1 MKKKL
6 LILLTPLLIAL
17 SVVACGTSEPDGGI
31 EDDGNKDNEEN
42 VQPRLTPGIYQF
54 IAPAMKG
61 SWEEGDEIYVRGG
74 TGATAVT
81 ISLKASDLSDG
92 GRTASVRL
100 EDVTADDLDPDGLY
114 AAWPADAVKQS
125 YGVLNRKTTF
135 KAFDRLLAVAFLDGD
150 SFRFIDVNSA
160 IEFTLNGYDSYAIA
174 VSNREGLN
182 FTSLVV
188 EHTSEKTAMTTKNDG
203 YPFKYGE
210 IAAAGKTR
218 ILFPGDITLGGGYTL
233 YFCKDGKWCAS
244 YSSADE
250 VSLKAGNPLDL
261 GDLGAKI
268 STYDGLEP
276 KMPVMGES
284 TKYTIE
290 DLYELSGLCLSED
303 EDFLWAVGDEGDL
316 AIISFEGDLLSNVH
330 IGGDAEA
337 VSRHPETGDLLIGLE
352 PDGVGIV
359 KGPDF
364 NSHVKSLFS
373 LAKAKDYGNAGIE
386 GLTYYKDNM
395 IYVGTQTDSRLFLC
409 NLETGEVIWDKAMY
423 DRKCVSEIAD
433 LAYDPLTDWLWI
445 LDSEAKK
452 FFAFNADATQL
463 LGAYSVSS
471 IGNPESICIDH
482 KNSCIWIGDDNDKS
496 YLYKFEFTGLDDAII
511 SNK

>member
-1 MKKKL
+1 MKKL
-6 LILLTPLLIAL
+6 LLFLLTPLFIGL
-17 SVVACGTSEPDGGI
+17 SVVACSTSDPDNGV
-31 EDDGNKDNEEN
+31 EEEEKPENEEN

-135 KAFDRLLAVAFLDGD
+135 KAFDGLLAVAYLDGD
-150 SFRFIDVNSA
+150 SFRFIDVDSA

-174 VSNREGLN
+174 ATSREGLG
-182 FTSLVV
+182 FTSFVV
-188 EHTSEKTAMTTKNDG
+188 EHTSAKTAMSTKNDG
-203 YPFKYGE
+203 YPFKYGD
-210 IAAAGKTR
+210 IAAEGKTR

-244 YSSADE
+244 YSSATE
-250 VSLKAGNPLDL
+250 VSLKAGKPLDL
-261 GDLGAKI
+261 GDLGTKI
-268 STYDGLEP
+268 SAYEGLEP
-276 KMPVMGES
+276 KMPVMGKS

-290 DLYELSGLCLSED
+290 DLYELSGLCLSAD

-316 AIISFEGDLLSNVH
+316 AKISFEGELLSQIH

-364 NSHVKSLFS
+364 YSRVKALFY

-386 GLTYYKDNM
+386 GLTYYKDNL

-433 LAYDPLTDWLWI
+433 LFYDPLTDWLWI
-445 LDSEAKK
+445 IDSEAKK

-463 LGAYSVSS
+463 YGAYSVSS
-471 IGNPESICIDH
+471 IGNPESICVDH
-482 KNSCIWIGDDNDKS
+482 KNSCIWVGDDNDKS

-511 SNK
+511 Q